1 MFFLRLCLE
10 GLKKVNT
17 TAGLWVKL
25 KLEKNETSSMWT
37 GVGCSPVTV
46 DNVSE
51 VLPPDLYKL
60 IISSD
65 NYH

>member
-1 MFFLRLCLE
+1 MFFLGLCLE
-10 GLKKVNT
+10 GMEKVMT
-17 TAGLWVKL
+17 TASLWVKL
-25 KLEKNETSSMWT
+25 KVQKHETSSMWN

-51 VLPPDLYKL
+51 VLPPDLYRL

-65 NYH
+65 NCH